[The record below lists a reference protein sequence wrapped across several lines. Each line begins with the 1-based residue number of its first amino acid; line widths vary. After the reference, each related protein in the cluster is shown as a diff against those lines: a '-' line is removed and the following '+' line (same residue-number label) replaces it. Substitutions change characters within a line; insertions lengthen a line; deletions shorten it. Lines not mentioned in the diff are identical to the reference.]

1 MRFFRI
7 LAGSVIFLA
16 LFSAAAV
23 ASPTVAHVLGGSDP
37 VPSATPSAAPPTSPP
52 PEADGSPLPSPSP
65 TTEPSP
71 LPTTEPSQPPSTPA
85 SPSAEGG
92 VGRHE
97 DALGEGS
104 DQGAVADCDGLNGL
118 DNAICHVQHNFDRHP
133 TKGLENALEHL
144 KANLE
149 RQGGSGG

>member
-23 ASPTVAHVLGGSDP
+23 ASPTVAHVLGAPDP
-37 VPSATPSAAPPTSPP
+37 VPSATFSAAPATSPT
-52 PEADGSPLPSPSP
+52 PEADGSPLPSPPP
-65 TTEPSP
+65 TTEPGQPQSP
-71 LPTTEPSQPPSTPA
+71 PA
-85 SPSAEGG
+85 PPSAEGG
-92 VGRHE
+92 VGGRHE
-97 DALGEGS
+97 DGLGEGS
-104 DQGAVADCDGLNGL
+104 DQGGAADCGGLSGL